1 MVMVTFILTL
11 TIKPT
16 VKITMAST
24 LSQKV
29 KYNTLHS
36 ESVDANLYANTEG
49 EKRTLTAILE
59 VTLVLIQTLTLLLM
73 MGLQPTPNLIT
84 QVLIWMLT
92 GASSPLA
99 GV

>member
-1 MVMVTFILTL
+1 MVMVTFVLTL

-36 ESVDANLYANTEG
+36 ESVDAKLYANTEG
-49 EKRTLTAILE
+49 KKRTLTAILE
-59 VTLVLIQTLTLLLM
+59 VTLVLIQTLTLM

-84 QVLIWMLT
+84 RVLIWMLT

>member
-59 VTLVLIQTLTLLLM
+59 VTLVLIQTLTLM